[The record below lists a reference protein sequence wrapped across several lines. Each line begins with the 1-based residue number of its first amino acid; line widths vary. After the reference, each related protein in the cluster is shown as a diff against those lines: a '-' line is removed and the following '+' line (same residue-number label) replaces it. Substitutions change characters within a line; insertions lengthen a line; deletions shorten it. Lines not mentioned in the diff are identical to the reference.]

1 MDKRIKY
8 LVGLDTETCNGIIV
22 NGQLDLSCSLVYDIG
37 YQITDKQGRVYRQRS
52 FVVREIFFGM
62 HDVMKSAYYADKLPT
77 YYKEIASGKRVVASL
92 YEIKKTL
99 ENDMKEF
106 NCNTIFAHNARFDY
120 NALNNTIRYLTKS
133 KTRYFFP
140 FGCEIWDTLKMCRD
154 VFGKMKAY
162 RRFCENN
169 GYMTAHKKPQTRFT
183 AEVVYRF
190 LTNNTEFVESHTG
203 LEDVEIETEILRECF
218 RQHKKMRKKLF
229 ED

>member
-8 LVGLDTETCNGIIV
+8 LIGLDTETCNGITI
-22 NGQLDLSCSLVYDIG
+22 NGKVDLSCSLVYDIG
-37 YQITDKQGRVYRQRS
+37 YQITDKKGRVYRQRS
-52 FVVREIFFGM
+52 FIVREIFFGM
-62 HDVMKSAYYADKLPT
+62 HNVMKSAYYANKLPK
-77 YYKEIASGKRVVASL
+77 YYEEIAEGKRVVASL

-120 NALNNTIRYLTKS
+120 NALNNTIRYITKS
-133 KTRYFFP
+133 KYRFFFP
-140 FGCEIWDTLKMCRD
+140 FGCEIWDTLKMSTD
-154 VFGKMKAY
+154 VFGKMKNYCA
-162 RRFCENN
+162 FCERN
-169 GYMTAHKKPQTRFT
+169 GYMTKHKTPRTRFT
-183 AEVVYRF
+183 AEIIYRF

-203 LEDVEIETEILRECF
+203 LEDVEIETEILKECF